1 MKKYNFRFV
10 DQPEDPNIGL
20 TNEEIA
26 FLQKEL
32 NLQFPEN
39 YIYYLQKAGKR
50 SNVFPVEYNI
60 TKLEKY
66 QKQLKKALKERNLLS
81 TECLFCF
88 QHHIEYEPLVGQDF
102 ETFYFFDLS
111 DPKSPDLYVFGDF
124 ITNFDWRGYEKELIN
139 KENFVDFINYKTK
152 EKFRIKEK
160 IGIKDILVW
169 IILIP
174 VFIIIL
180 IIIIFQN
187 VKEKIKNQ

>member
-1 MKKYNFRFV
+1 MKKNNFRFV

-39 YIYYLQKAGKR
+39 YIYYLQHAGKK
-50 SNVFPVEYNI
+50 SNVFPVENNI
-60 TKLEKY
+60 VKLKKY
-66 QKQLKKALKERNLLS
+66 QSQLKEVLKQRDLLS
-81 TECLFCF
+81 TESLFCF
-88 QHHIEYEPLVGQDF
+88 QYNIEYEPLVGQDF
-102 ETFYFFDLS
+102 ETFYFFNLS
-111 DPKSPDLYVFGDF
+111 DSKSPNLYIFGDF
-124 ITNFDWRGYEKELIN
+124 ITNFDWLGYDKELTN

-152 EKFRIKEK
+152 EKFRIKEV
-160 IGIKDILVW
+160 IGVIDILVW
-169 IILIP
+169 ILLIP

-187 VKEKIKNQ
+187 VKEKIKKP